1 LLWLWTESFSF
12 PSYISSYKPV
22 KILMSLSL
30 PTGMTKA
37 LSLKQPYA
45 WLIANGYLLVDD
57 RTWGTQYRGPILI
70 HASKGIYQEYYNY
83 IKSNTDVPISAADKL
98 GYGGVVGIAHLVLC
112 CRPGELP
119 EGISRQQRVHFGGVH
134 QAYFGFLFEQATP
147 LALMP
152 CPGKLGIFEID
163 LDALLA
169 APPAPQAELF

>member
-1 LLWLWTESFSF
+1 
-12 PSYISSYKPV
+12 
-22 KILMSLSL
+22 MSLSL

-83 IKSNTDVPISAADKL
+83 IKSNTDVPIPAIDKL
-98 GYGGVVGIAHLVLC
+98 GYGGVVGIANLVLC

-119 EGISRQQRVHFGGVH
+119 EGVSRQQRVHFGGVH
-134 QAYFGFLFEQATP
+134 QEYFGFLFEQATP
-147 LALMP
+147 LALLP
-152 CPGKLGIFEID
+152 CPGKLGIFDID

-169 APPAPQAELF
+169 TPPAPQAELF